1 MKAPLEKDV
10 QRVILQYLR
19 LLGAWAVR
27 VNSGGMVS
35 EYRGRKRFMR
45 FNDADG
51 CPDVLVC
58 LAGRF
63 VGVEV
68 KRPGGRPTEKQL
80 AALDAIRKAGGL
92 AFVASS
98 VADVERALKA
108 EGLA

>member
-10 QRVILQYLR
+10 QKVILQYLR

-27 VNSGGMVS
+27 INSGAMKGDHK
-35 EYRGRKRFMR
+35 GKPWFMR
-45 FNDADG
+45 FNDQPG
-51 CPDVLVC
+51 CPDILFC
-58 LAGRF
+58 IAGRF
-63 VGVEV
+63 GAIETKRVGG
-68 KRPGGRPTEKQL
+68 KATDLQK
-80 AALDAIRKAGGL
+80 ACLDAIRKAGGL